1 MKKYATLAAAAA
13 VLALPAT
20 ASAETVK
27 HKGEI
32 VGDSE
37 TRVSLKVEVNGLGP
51 VSVEDFKARNV
62 FSRCDGDPSRL
73 DFTALS
79 PISIKSDGTFKERLR
94 DDNDGVLR
102 IQGKIKD
109 NGDAVVGTLKTNEI
123 QSDDGK
129 ICRTPKQKF
138 KTSADG

>member
-1 MKKYATLAAAAA
+1 MKKFVTLAATAA
-13 VLALPAT
+13 VLALPAS

-27 HKGEI
+27 QKGEI
-32 VGDSE
+32 VDDSE

-62 FSRCDGDPSRL
+62 FSRCDGEPSRL

-79 PISIKSDGTFKERLR
+79 PIPVKGDGTFKDRLR

-102 IQGKIKD
+102 IEGKIKD
-109 NGDAVVGTLKTNEI
+109 GGKAAVGTLKTNEI

-129 ICRTPKQKF
+129 ICRTPKQTF
-138 KTSADG
+138 KTAAN